1 MSWSVSVSWFSYVKP
16 AVSSRSGQINRG
28 KKKKKK
34 DCAQE
39 RKRFQQSCMLWER
52 RRKSNIHLICCLA
65 CDFFRCQ
72 NHGGACFH
80 LKVNSALYLAAS
92 SAAHSE
98 PGETIFSWLIRLHP
112 FNLWQLCRGS
122 QCNVTLPVV
131 VVSALWTPLL
141 KTSNRHQID
150 LTSINTYHHA
160 WGSHG

>member
-1 MSWSVSVSWFSYVKP
+1 MCFISWSVSVSWFSYVKP

-28 KKKKKK
+28 KKKKK

-112 FNLWQLCRGS
+112 ALPRQPV
-122 QCNVTLPVV
+122 QCNAACCGGFSSLN
-131 VVSALWTPLL
+131 
-141 KTSNRHQID
+141 TSPQD
-150 LTSINTYHHA
+150 LQPSPNWFNIN
-160 WGSHG
+160 